1 MYYMLVLKDTL
12 RYSNTSKRINNTQIR
27 CYTNEETELDGI
39 QKYINTR
46 VYIFFIV
53 SVARGSLDDFTY

>member
-39 QKYINTR
+39 QKYINTH